1 MKTLKKHL
9 WIISIVVI
17 MTTYHS
23 WCIDLTGYTISDVCH
38 AEICHG
44 PIVVNY
50 ELIDEN
56 NKVVSVGRSDMAN
69 EGRFEIK
76 ELKKSTQYQ
85 FIIKDTAFLRKVLE
99 LRIPDDFNYDFLSKD
114 ITVVPKADGVAYF
127 CTVSPFEFRKSRI
140 RKGIQTFLEDIVGMM
155 KLNED
160 VLFEIN
166 SYPDDDSDEQKNLE
180 LTFNRCN
187 ELRDFLIEMGVS
199 AEKLLTSPH
208 HKTDEKNPPYDY
220 KAAKGKR
227 YVGSTYI
234 VLRTKQ

>member
-1 MKTLKKHL
+1 MNTYKKYFL
-9 WIISIVVI
+9 LLIIALIL
-17 MTTYHS
+17 TTYQS
-23 WCIDLTGYTISDVCH
+23 WSIDLTGYTISDVCH

-50 ELIDEN
+50 ELVDEN
-56 NKVVSVGRSDMAN
+56 NHVVSVGRSDMAN

-76 ELKKSTQYQ
+76 ELKKSAQYQ
-85 FIIKDTAFLRKVLE
+85 FIVIDTAFLRKVTD
-99 LRIPDDFNYDFLSKD
+99 LRIPAEFNYDMLSKD
-114 ITVVPKADGVAYF
+114 ITVIPKADGVAYY
-127 CTVSPFEFRKSRI
+127 CTVSPFELHKSRV
-140 RKGIQTFLEDIVGMM
+140 RKGIQTFLQDIIGMM
-155 KLNED
+155 QLNQD

-166 SYPDDDSDEQKNLE
+166 SYPDDDKDEQKNLE

-187 ELRDFLIEMGVS
+187 ELRDFLIEMGVA

-220 KAAKGKR
+220 NTAKGKR

-234 VLRTKQ
+234 VLRTK